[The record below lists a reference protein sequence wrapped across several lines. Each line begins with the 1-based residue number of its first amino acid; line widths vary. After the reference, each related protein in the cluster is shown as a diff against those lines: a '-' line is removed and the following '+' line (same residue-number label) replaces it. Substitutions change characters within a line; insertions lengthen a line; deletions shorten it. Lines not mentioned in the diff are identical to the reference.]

1 MIFYALVF
9 WQLRNGGMVG
19 PNTVAINL
27 TLHCTV
33 GEQGPTKHGG
43 KTNVNWW
50 ILDTIRPS

>member
-1 MIFYALVF
+1 
-9 WQLRNGGMVG
+9 MVG

-43 KTNVNWW
+43 NTNVIWW
-50 ILDTIRPS
+50 ILDTIEQEWLLRSNMGA